1 MVNLTAPY
9 NFWEVTM
16 KKIFFM
22 MMLSLT
28 LIACDRQDK
37 PNNPPQRG
45 EDYSSEQD
53 YNNDNTGK
61 NIRDRDSMTK
71 TPLDQ
76 SESEADRTI
85 TQKIRQAI
93 MSDSALST
101 NAKNIKIITIKGVV
115 TLRGTVA
122 SSQEKD
128 AIAKIV
134 SGVQG
139 IIKVDNQLEVTRS
152 NY

>member
-1 MVNLTAPY
+1 
-9 NFWEVTM
+9 M
-16 KKIFFM
+16 KKILLMTMF
-22 MMLSLT
+22 SLT
-28 LIACDRQDK
+28 LVACDRQDK
-37 PNNPPQRG
+37 ANNPL
-45 EDYSSEQD
+45 SSGQD
-53 YNNDNTGK
+53 YNSGQDYSNDNTGK

-71 TPLDQ
+71 TPFDQ
-76 SESEADRTI
+76 SESEVDRTI

-115 TLRGTVA
+115 TLRGPVA

-128 AIAKIV
+128 AIARKV
-134 SGVQG
+134 NDVQG
-139 IIKVDNQLEVTRS
+139 VIKLDNQIEVTRS

>member
-1 MVNLTAPY
+1 
-9 NFWEVTM
+9 M
-16 KKIFFM
+16 KKFFLM
-22 MMLSLT
+22 TMLSLT

-37 PNNPPQRG
+37 PNNPPPSG
-45 EDYSSEQD
+45 QD

-61 NIRDRDSMTK
+61 NIRDRDSITE

-101 NAKNIKIITIKGVV
+101 NAKNIKIITIKGIV
-115 TLRGTVA
+115 TLRGPVV

-128 AIAKIV
+128 AIARKV
-134 SGVQG
+134 NGVQG
-139 IIKVDNQLEVTRS
+139 IVKVDNQLEVNRS

>member
-1 MVNLTAPY
+1 
-9 NFWEVTM
+9 M
-16 KKIFFM
+16 KKIFLM
-22 MMLSLT
+22 TMLSLT

-37 PNNPPQRG
+37 PNNTPQSG
-45 EDYSSEQD
+45 QDYNSQQD

-85 TQKIRQAI
+85 TQKIRQSI

-101 NAKNIKIITIKGVV
+101 NAKNIKIITIKGMV
-115 TLRGTVA
+115 TLRGPVA
-122 SSQEKD
+122 SAQEKD
-128 AIAKIV
+128 AIARKV
-134 SGVQG
+134 NDVQG
-139 IIKVDNQLEVTRS
+139 VVKVDNQLEVTRN

>member
-1 MVNLTAPY
+1 
-9 NFWEVTM
+9 M
-16 KKIFFM
+16 KKFLLM
-22 MMLSLT
+22 TMLSLT
-28 LIACDRQDK
+28 LMACDRQDK
-37 PNNPPQRG
+37 PNNPPQSG
-45 EDYSSEQD
+45 QQYDSEQN

-61 NIRDRDSMTK
+61 NIRDRDSSTK

-101 NAKNIKIITIKGVV
+101 NAKNIKIITIKGIV
-115 TLRGTVA
+115 TLRGPVA
-122 SSQEKD
+122 TSQEKD
-128 AIAKIV
+128 AIARKV
-134 SGVQG
+134 NDVQG
-139 IIKVDNQLEVTRS
+139 VVKVDNQLEVTRN

>member
-1 MVNLTAPY
+1 MRNLFLLT
-9 NFWEVTM
+9 
-16 KKIFFM
+16 
-22 MMLSLT
+22 MLSLT

-37 PNNPPQRG
+37 PNNPPPSG
-45 EDYSSEQD
+45 HDH
-53 YNNDNTGK
+53 DNTGK

-93 MSDSALST
+93 MSDASLST

-115 TLRGTVA
+115 TLRGPVA

-128 AIAKIV
+128 AIARKANDI
-134 SGVQG
+134 QG
-139 IIKVDNQLEVTRS
+139 IVKVDNQLEVTR
-152 NY
+152 NN